1 MKFISSYITRF
12 YKLFIGV
19 WILIALSLGYFAAG
33 LPGILGGDGFRTD
46 GEFEEVEE
54 TLSTEFGFPENT
66 LLLLFQQNTETGTEF
81 ESKIQSILSKIDKS
95 VSTTGIQS
103 PLEDESLRSGGTAY
117 AAITFDNASID
128 EEIDIIKESI
138 AEEENVV
145 LTGGPIISADINKA
159 SQDDLKRAELIGL
172 PVALLVLLF
181 AFGSIIASIVPIIIG
196 AITVISSFGIL
207 TLIGEDIELSVFLL
221 NVVPMIGL
229 ALSIDFALLFINRYR
244 EEMVKSDKLTA
255 IKTTIQTAG
264 RSIIF
269 SAVCVFIG
277 LAAMSVIEIDIFQ
290 TIAIGGMVVVSIAVI
305 SSLTLL
311 PAVLIL
317 LGPAINKWMVIKRK
331 DDSAQGWRKFARFV
345 MKKPLL
351 ISISA
356 LIVLVIGILP
366 VGNINLSIPDIDSLP
381 ESYDSRQAIETI
393 QDTFNTDEGS
403 EVYVVAERSGD
414 WTSEEGLKEI
424 ERLSA
429 QLKENEIVQSVT
441 SIYTESG
448 IDSPE
453 ALYGALQQPETRSSL
468 APLLDSLIN
477 GEKLLLP
484 VKLNEEESTEAAKD
498 WIRDWSSKDWDYS
511 LSFGGEVKFNQE
523 IFDEIYDKVA
533 LSIGIILIS
542 TYIILMV
549 AFQSIVIPLKAI
561 LMNVIGLTS
570 TFGILVWLFQ
580 GGHFGLQPSDIA
592 LVLPVLV
599 FSLVFGL
606 SMDYEVFLISRIHE
620 IYLKTGDNTH
630 ATIEG
635 LASTSK
641 IITSAALIMMVIT
654 GAFAFTGVM
663 PVKQIGIGIAIAIFI
678 DATIIRMLL
687 VPSLMKLLGDWNW
700 YMPFSK
706 KNKKPEKRKDFS
718 V

>member
-1 MKFISSYITRF
+1 MKSISNKITKF
-12 YKLFIGV
+12 YKAFLAFWVILAIG
-19 WILIALSLGYFAAG
+19 LGYFAIG

-46 GEFEEVEE
+46 GEFEKVNE
-54 TLSTEFGFPENT
+54 TLSDDFDFPENT
-66 LLLLFQQNTETGTEF
+66 LLLLFQKKSESETDF
-81 ESKIQSILSKIDKS
+81 EREIESILGEIDQS
-95 VSTTGIQS
+95 LNISGIQS
-103 PLEDESLRSGGTAY
+103 PLEDESLRKGDTAY
-117 AAITFDNASID
+117 AALTFDQPNID
-128 EEIDIIKESI
+128 EEIDSIKEAI
-138 AEEENVV
+138 ADEENVI
-145 LTGGPIISADINKA
+145 LTGGPVISADINKA

-207 TLIGEDIELSVFLL
+207 TLLGGNVELSVFLL

-244 EEMVKSDKLTA
+244 EELLNSDKLAA

-277 LAAMSVIEIDIFQ
+277 LAAMSVIDIDIFQ

-331 DDSAQGWRKFARFV
+331 EDSSKGWRAFARFV
-345 MKKPLL
+345 MKRPLL
-351 ISISA
+351 ISVSA
-356 LIVLVIGILP
+356 LAILVIGILP
-366 VGNINLSIPDIDSLP
+366 VGNMNLSIPDIDSLP
-381 ESYDSRQAIETI
+381 ESYESRQAIEII
-393 QDTFNTDEGS
+393 QDTFNTHEGS
-403 EVYVVAERSGD
+403 QVYVIAERPGD
-414 WTSEEGLKEI
+414 WTSEEGLKEM
-424 ERLSA
+424 ERLASE
-429 QLKENEIVQSVT
+429 LEEDGIVDSVN
-441 SIYTESG
+441 SIYTEGG

-453 ALYGALQQPETRSSL
+453 ALSGALQQPETQSSL
-468 APLLDSLIN
+468 APLLDSFIS

-484 VKLNEEESTEAAKD
+484 LTLSEEESSEAAKD
-498 WIRDWSSKDWDYS
+498 WIRDWSSRNWDYS

-542 TYIILMV
+542 TYIILMI
-549 AFQSIVIPLKAI
+549 AFQSIIIPLKAI
-561 LMNVIGLTS
+561 LMNIIGLTS

-580 GGHFGLQPSDIA
+580 GGHFGLQAADIA

-620 IYLKTGDNTH
+620 IYLQTGDNTH

-635 LASTSK
+635 LTSTSK

-663 PVKQIGIGIAIAIFI
+663 PVKQIGLGIAIAIFI

-706 KNKKPEKRKDFS
+706 KNNKAGKSGDFS
-718 V
+718 A